1 MRRTGLLVAALV
13 VFAVGAP
20 RAGGTK
26 LDSVAPAIVS
36 SIPSSPANENN
47 PTLNGTAEPGSL
59 VFLYASGGC
68 VLDFVGTAFA
78 DASGDFHIAV
88 TVEDNTATTFFAAAA
103 AIGPCSN
110 GFTYVEDSIA
120 PAPPAIT
127 GPPSPSGSATARF
140 VFTSEP
146 GARFLCQLDGG
157 GGTYS
162 SCSNPQVFTVG
173 GGPHTLV
180 VEAVDAAGNVGK
192 PSPPYAWT
200 VDLAPP
206 QSADRT
212 PPQSVSRLR
221 RDIGYGVLRLRWKS
235 PGDADFDHVR
245 VFVSTKASSPPRT
258 LVYTGKRPLYTNK
271 RFKNGVCHRYL
282 VVSYDHADNPSLG
295 ARAVVPTSALLRSPR
310 NGLIVHSPPVLRWAG
325 VRNATFYNVQ
335 LYSRGRK
342 ILSAWP
348 AKPRRALARR
358 WVFAGRSVSL
368 KGGTYVWYVWPAFGS
383 KARSHYGQLLGQGT
397 FRVR

>member
-1 MRRTGLLVAALV
+1 MRRTGLVVAALGAL
-13 VFAVGAP
+13 AVGVP
-20 RAGGTK
+20 LAGGTS
-26 LDSVAPAIVS
+26 LDPQAPAIVS
-36 SIPSSPANENN
+36 STPSSPANEND
-47 PTLNGTAEPGSL
+47 PVLNGSADPGSL
-59 VFLYASGGC
+59 VLLYTDSGC
-68 VLDFVGTAFA
+68 LLNLVGMALA
-78 DASGDFHIAV
+78 DTSGEFHV
-88 TVEDNTATTFFAAAA
+88 EVSVEDNSTTTFFVAAAA
-103 AIGPCSN
+103 APCSD
-110 GFTYVEDSIA
+110 GFTYVEDSLA

-146 GARFLCQLDGG
+146 GARFLCRLDGRG
-157 GGTYS
+157 GAFS
-162 SCSNPQVFTVG
+162 PCSNPQVFTVG

-200 VDLAPP
+200 VDLVPP

-212 PPQSVSRLR
+212 PPRSVSRLR
-221 RDIGYGVLRLRWKS
+221 REIGYGVLRLRWKS

-245 VFVSTKASSPPRT
+245 VFVSAKSSSPPRT

-271 RFKNGVCHRYL
+271 RFKNGVYHRYL
-282 VVSYDHADNPSLG
+282 VVSYDHADNASLG

-325 VRNATFYNVQ
+325 VRNASFYNVQ

-348 AKPRRALARR
+348 AKPHRALARR

-368 KGGTYVWYVWPAFGS
+368 SGGMYVWYVWPAFGS